1 MPQCQDCFL
10 EEHLPP
16 VAFGQGVCW
25 SMARNHIMKEDWG
38 LEHCV
43 PWLDR
48 EGIQRCQGLVIEQR
62 FRQHFKSRFETVG
75 ICCIVCYISSNPL
88 LAPSR
93 KPQNPNVLSFPGTG
107 FTKPHNL
114 IDPKPKTL
122 LPEGAILDSSKI
134 PGTIVRVRAEHRAFD
149 DRRVLYG
156 PLLLWSG
163 FRV

>member
-1 MPQCQDCFL
+1 MSGFGYITEVSAALHKPVRDHW
-10 EEHLPP
+10 HLLYS
-16 VAFGQGVCW
+16 V
-25 SMARNHIMKEDWG
+25 
-38 LEHCV
+38 L
-43 PWLDR
+43 
-48 EGIQRCQGLVIEQR
+48 
-62 FRQHFKSRFETVG
+62 HFW
-75 ICCIVCYISSNPL
+75 NPL

-134 PGTIVRVRAEHRAFD
+134 PGIVRVRAEHRAFD